1 MEIEDLQHIANAFK
15 GITYDI
21 KWESNLCFCIGSKIF
36 AMVNIDSVPTRCSFK
51 QTADSY
57 EQWLEKEGFI
67 SAPYLGRSKWVQVD
81 NIDRLT
87 IKEWSTALTEAYAEI
102 FKKLPKKVR
111 VEIEGT

>member
-57 EQWLEKEGFI
+57 TDWLEQDGFI

-81 NIDRLT
+81 DIRRLDKKAWQT
-87 IKEWSTALTEAYAEI
+87 ILEEAYAEI
-102 FKKLPKKVR
+102 FRKLPKRLR
-111 VEIEGT
+111 VEIEGI